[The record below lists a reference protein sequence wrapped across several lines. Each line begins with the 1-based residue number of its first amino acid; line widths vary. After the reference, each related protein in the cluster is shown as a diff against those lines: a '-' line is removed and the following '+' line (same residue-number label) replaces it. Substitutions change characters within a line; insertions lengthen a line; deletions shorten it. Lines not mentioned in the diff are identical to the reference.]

1 MASGDNVDVIEVV
14 ETTSFPVPA
23 QPTVDHLRP
32 EQSTVEEDYKSIG
45 EKITSFDSSVVQH
58 GTTGGKTLV
67 GVSRNKSERERKIGH
82 RRVGVGGE
90 ITYKKIQTTQ
100 IMGSIQLGIQ
110 HAVGGLA
117 SKPERDLLMQDF
129 MTVETTNFPSEGSNH
144 TPAHHFSEFKFKN
157 YAPIAF
163 RYFRD
168 LFGIQPDDFLMS
180 MCSAPLR
187 ELSNPGASGSI
198 FYLTDDDEFI
208 IKTVQHKE
216 GEFLQ
221 TLLPGYYMNLNQN
234 PRTLLPKFFGLYCYR
249 CNSKNVRLIAMNN
262 LLPSS
267 VKLHQKYDLK
277 GSTYKRKASKTERSK
292 SSPTYK
298 DLDFIEHHPEGIFL
312 EADTYGALVKTI
324 QRDCRVLES
333 FKIMDYS
340 LLVGIHNLDQAVKEK
355 AQEQRLSA
363 SADEEIDEMGGESD
377 GFIQSEREK
386 QKEDRIGAAALNR
399 SRSINRQ
406 RLVAHSTAMESIQAE
421 SEPID
426 EEDDVPSGGIPARN
440 ARGERLLLFLGIID
454 ILQSYRLK
462 KKLEHTWKSMIHDGD
477 TVSVHRP
484 GFYAQ
489 RFQDFMAKTVFKKIP
504 SLDLP
509 EIKGNHRKFRNLVTS
524 YIALKH
530 SPSKRKSISRPLRPL
545 EGDFD
550 STAVAATGGSTMH
563 ATSPT
568 KAVSPPDPAISA
580 TNVAA
585 SVPIAPSPPVNLA
598 AGPLSP
604 PPLTLATGQGPHHE
618 HPPGAAPTVKVTSYP
633 AVLKGRSAA
642 SPPNPNLV
650 PSGKIP
656 PPVPPRG
663 TGASRTARSSED
675 HRAAS
680 TAAST
685 TSSVTS
691 SRGDEAAII
700 TRYRLHDSSCD
711 LHRSLLSDH
720 SCTSTSITTA
730 KTVASTIT
738 AATSI
743 KTTSATS
750 NALHAHTST
759 SNTCR
764 VTDRDRIGG
773 EAGRIRLMDSIQHWH
788 TQELDEDEEEFVSVV
803 KIEDAYFIKTSLHP
817 LRPDRGIRRSS
828 HLKDFNETGN
838 DNYEVSKKGTEKRGD
853 TKTDHLA
860 KFTYFLNPS
869 SRADLMNY
877 KMSRKD
883 KKYSETYYER
893 VKRKQKNL
901 EASIT
906 TVSHLRKPVED
917 ARTHHIH
924 TSYME
929 AAEEWTNYNQKIL
942 KFASIKKDSILLQ
955 KIREK
960 SKRRKRIAPE
970 PSMKKRTSKRETF
983 NGNLAEI
990 EKTDAKRENEKL
1002 SLKMSSLGNKSG
1014 YQIQEKS
1021 NKNDT
1026 GFTSKRKE
1034 SAIRCD
1040 ETKQN
1045 CPSGR
1050 DNNYLDKK
1058 KNISKNIND
1067 EQINNTGGFKGIF
1080 ANSYKAENMEDRIV
1094 HEGISK
1100 FDRQANER
1108 FKKYKNESPK
1118 SDCKSC
1124 DGNSYFREEESSFDI
1139 KKTNSKDVKQDKL
1152 LNTIK
1157 REEFIFSSFE
1167 NDIRSRNSDV
1177 LKCSVFEKVKNFEK
1191 IKMDVR
1197 GKTKDARREVH
1208 LDNLNYG
1215 NEIDAIK
1222 RKFALPVNEIRLNQ
1236 EEEKIV
1242 LKGRLINTDVKH
1254 KRQTFKSLSSSHCD
1268 NLSFNS
1274 EFGMLKPNVSFLHTY
1289 RKTRSF
1295 TCGTLPST
1303 CSTPPPPFDDAV
1315 RSNDQ
1320 TLASGGHLQQGS
1332 ATPILTSN
1340 LFSTHSKQNKVVHHV
1355 TLTKTYHD
1363 TVSISDVH
1371 LESSGSGSGSGG
1383 RETKSSLSVESGG
1396 SSSRGG
1402 GGLTWTPPAGS
1413 AEGSTPTWTEGT
1425 PSFTESSSSGDIGKL
1440 LYALNIYYGS

>member
-14 ETTSFPVPA
+14 ETSFSGLAPPA
-23 QPTVDHLRP
+23 LDHRAD
-32 EQSTVEEDYKSIG
+32 QSADEDYKSSG
-45 EKITSFDSSVVQH
+45 EKTTAFDSSVVQH
-58 GTTGGKTLV
+58 GTAGGKAPV

-198 FYLTDDDEFI
+198 FYLTEDDEFI

-249 CNSKNVRLIAMNN
+249 CNSKNVRLVAMNN

-340 LLVGIHNLDQAVKEK
+340 LLVGIHNLDQAAKEK

-363 SADEEIDEMGGESD
+363 SADEEGEMGGESG
-377 GFIQSEREK
+377 GFIHVEREK
-386 QKEDRIGAAALNR
+386 ERDDRIGAVALNR

-440 ARGERLLLFLGIID
+440 ARGERLLLFVGIID

-530 SPSKRKSISRPLRPL
+530 SPSKRKSITRPLRPL
-545 EGDFD
+545 DGDFD

-568 KAVSPPDPAISA
+568 KA
-580 TNVAA
+580 
-585 SVPIAPSPPVNLA
+585 
-598 AGPLSP
+598 G
-604 PPLTLATGQGPHHE
+604 
-618 HPPGAAPTVKVTSYP
+618 
-633 AVLKGRSAA
+633 
-642 SPPNPNLV
+642 
-650 PSGKIP
+650 
-656 PPVPPRG
+656 
-663 TGASRTARSSED
+663 
-675 HRAAS
+675 
-680 TAAST
+680 
-685 TSSVTS
+685 
-691 SRGDEAAII
+691 
-700 TRYRLHDSSCD
+700 
-711 LHRSLLSDH
+711 
-720 SCTSTSITTA
+720 
-730 KTVASTIT
+730 
-738 AATSI
+738 
-743 KTTSATS
+743 
-750 NALHAHTST
+750 
-759 SNTCR
+759 
-764 VTDRDRIGG
+764 
-773 EAGRIRLMDSIQHWH
+773 
-788 TQELDEDEEEFVSVV
+788 
-803 KIEDAYFIKTSLHP
+803 
-817 LRPDRGIRRSS
+817 
-828 HLKDFNETGN
+828 
-838 DNYEVSKKGTEKRGD
+838 
-853 TKTDHLA
+853 
-860 KFTYFLNPS
+860 
-869 SRADLMNY
+869 
-877 KMSRKD
+877 
-883 KKYSETYYER
+883 
-893 VKRKQKNL
+893 
-901 EASIT
+901 
-906 TVSHLRKPVED
+906 
-917 ARTHHIH
+917 
-924 TSYME
+924 
-929 AAEEWTNYNQKIL
+929 
-942 KFASIKKDSILLQ
+942 
-955 KIREK
+955 
-960 SKRRKRIAPE
+960 
-970 PSMKKRTSKRETF
+970 
-983 NGNLAEI
+983 
-990 EKTDAKRENEKL
+990 
-1002 SLKMSSLGNKSG
+1002 
-1014 YQIQEKS
+1014 
-1021 NKNDT
+1021 
-1026 GFTSKRKE
+1026 
-1034 SAIRCD
+1034 
-1040 ETKQN
+1040 
-1045 CPSGR
+1045 
-1050 DNNYLDKK
+1050 
-1058 KNISKNIND
+1058 
-1067 EQINNTGGFKGIF
+1067 
-1080 ANSYKAENMEDRIV
+1080 
-1094 HEGISK
+1094 
-1100 FDRQANER
+1100 
-1108 FKKYKNESPK
+1108 
-1118 SDCKSC
+1118 
-1124 DGNSYFREEESSFDI
+1124 
-1139 KKTNSKDVKQDKL
+1139 
-1152 LNTIK
+1152 
-1157 REEFIFSSFE
+1157 
-1167 NDIRSRNSDV
+1167 
-1177 LKCSVFEKVKNFEK
+1177 
-1191 IKMDVR
+1191 
-1197 GKTKDARREVH
+1197 
-1208 LDNLNYG
+1208 
-1215 NEIDAIK
+1215 
-1222 RKFALPVNEIRLNQ
+1222 
-1236 EEEKIV
+1236 
-1242 LKGRLINTDVKH
+1242 
-1254 KRQTFKSLSSSHCD
+1254 
-1268 NLSFNS
+1268 
-1274 EFGMLKPNVSFLHTY
+1274 
-1289 RKTRSF
+1289 
-1295 TCGTLPST
+1295 GTLPST

-1320 TLASGGHLQQGS
+1320 TLASGGHLQQSGAANVLASSLAS
-1332 ATPILTSN
+1332 A
-1340 LFSTHSKQNKVVHHV
+1340 HSKQNKVVHHV
-1355 TLTKTYHD
+1355 TVTKMYHD
-1363 TVSISDVH
+1363 TVRKRKIISDVH

-1396 SSSRGG
+1396 SSRGGGSGSGGGGG

-1425 PSFTESSSSGDIGKL
+1425 PSFTESSSSGDIGCPTTPIKGNQRQDDGGRIAATVEEAL
-1440 LYALNIYYGS
+1440 ASLTTEMKRSSQDGQHELEQSTSFSFYRQIRTSLKRGGTNHVAIMRSMQRALNVRRRAP

>member
-14 ETTSFPVPA
+14 ETTSFPGSA
-23 QPTVDHLRP
+23 SQPTVDHLRP
-32 EQSTVEEDYKSIG
+32 DQSTAEEDYKSIG
-45 EKITSFDSSVVQH
+45 EKTTAFDSLVVQH
-58 GTTGGKTLV
+58 GITGGKTPV

-249 CNSKNVRLIAMNN
+249 CNSKNVRLVAMNN
-262 LLPSS
+262 LLPSF

-298 DLDFIEHHPEGIFL
+298 DLDFMEHHPEGIFL
-312 EADTYGALVKTI
+312 EADTYSALVKTI

-340 LLVGIHNLDQAVKEK
+340 LLVGIHNLDQAAKEK

-363 SADEEIDEMGGESD
+363 SADEEVGEMGETD

-386 QKEDRIGAAALNR
+386 DREDRIGAAALNR

-440 ARGERLLLFLGIID
+440 ARGERLLLFLGVID

-550 STAVAATGGSTMH
+550 STAVAATGGSAMH

-568 KAVSPPDPAISA
+568 KA
-580 TNVAA
+580 
-585 SVPIAPSPPVNLA
+585 
-598 AGPLSP
+598 G
-604 PPLTLATGQGPHHE
+604 
-618 HPPGAAPTVKVTSYP
+618 
-633 AVLKGRSAA
+633 
-642 SPPNPNLV
+642 
-650 PSGKIP
+650 
-656 PPVPPRG
+656 
-663 TGASRTARSSED
+663 
-675 HRAAS
+675 
-680 TAAST
+680 
-685 TSSVTS
+685 
-691 SRGDEAAII
+691 
-700 TRYRLHDSSCD
+700 
-711 LHRSLLSDH
+711 
-720 SCTSTSITTA
+720 
-730 KTVASTIT
+730 
-738 AATSI
+738 
-743 KTTSATS
+743 
-750 NALHAHTST
+750 
-759 SNTCR
+759 
-764 VTDRDRIGG
+764 
-773 EAGRIRLMDSIQHWH
+773 
-788 TQELDEDEEEFVSVV
+788 
-803 KIEDAYFIKTSLHP
+803 
-817 LRPDRGIRRSS
+817 
-828 HLKDFNETGN
+828 
-838 DNYEVSKKGTEKRGD
+838 
-853 TKTDHLA
+853 
-860 KFTYFLNPS
+860 
-869 SRADLMNY
+869 
-877 KMSRKD
+877 
-883 KKYSETYYER
+883 
-893 VKRKQKNL
+893 
-901 EASIT
+901 
-906 TVSHLRKPVED
+906 
-917 ARTHHIH
+917 
-924 TSYME
+924 
-929 AAEEWTNYNQKIL
+929 
-942 KFASIKKDSILLQ
+942 
-955 KIREK
+955 
-960 SKRRKRIAPE
+960 
-970 PSMKKRTSKRETF
+970 
-983 NGNLAEI
+983 
-990 EKTDAKRENEKL
+990 
-1002 SLKMSSLGNKSG
+1002 
-1014 YQIQEKS
+1014 
-1021 NKNDT
+1021 
-1026 GFTSKRKE
+1026 
-1034 SAIRCD
+1034 
-1040 ETKQN
+1040 
-1045 CPSGR
+1045 
-1050 DNNYLDKK
+1050 
-1058 KNISKNIND
+1058 
-1067 EQINNTGGFKGIF
+1067 
-1080 ANSYKAENMEDRIV
+1080 
-1094 HEGISK
+1094 
-1100 FDRQANER
+1100 
-1108 FKKYKNESPK
+1108 
-1118 SDCKSC
+1118 
-1124 DGNSYFREEESSFDI
+1124 
-1139 KKTNSKDVKQDKL
+1139 
-1152 LNTIK
+1152 
-1157 REEFIFSSFE
+1157 
-1167 NDIRSRNSDV
+1167 
-1177 LKCSVFEKVKNFEK
+1177 
-1191 IKMDVR
+1191 
-1197 GKTKDARREVH
+1197 
-1208 LDNLNYG
+1208 
-1215 NEIDAIK
+1215 
-1222 RKFALPVNEIRLNQ
+1222 
-1236 EEEKIV
+1236 
-1242 LKGRLINTDVKH
+1242 
-1254 KRQTFKSLSSSHCD
+1254 
-1268 NLSFNS
+1268 
-1274 EFGMLKPNVSFLHTY
+1274 
-1289 RKTRSF
+1289 
-1295 TCGTLPST
+1295 GTLPST

-1320 TLASGGHLQQGS
+1320 TLASGGHLQQGGATILASSLSS
-1332 ATPILTSN
+1332 AHT
-1340 LFSTHSKQNKVVHHV
+1340 KQNKVVHHV

-1363 TVSISDVH
+1363 TVRKRKIISDVH

-1396 SSSRGG
+1396 SSRGG
-1402 GGLTWTPPAGS
+1402 GCLTWTPPAGS

-1425 PSFTESSSSGDIGKL
+1425 PSFTESSSSGDIGCPTTPIKGNQRQDDGGRIAATVEEAL
-1440 LYALNIYYGS
+1440 ASLTTEMRRTSQDGQHQLQQSASFSFYRQIRTSLKRDNSNHVAIMRNMQRALNVRRQAP

>member
-14 ETTSFPVPA
+14 ETSFPVPV

-32 EQSTVEEDYKSIG
+32 EQSTIEEDYKSTG

-340 LLVGIHNLDQAVKEK
+340 LLVGIHNLDQAAKEK

-386 QKEDRIGAAALNR
+386 QREDRIGAAALNR

-426 EEDDVPSGGIPARN
+426 EEDDVPTGGIPARN

-504 SLDLP
+504 SP
-509 EIKGNHRKFRNLVTS
+509 
-524 YIALKH
+524 LKH

-550 STAVAATGGSTMH
+550 STG
-563 ATSPT
+563 
-568 KAVSPPDPAISA
+568 
-580 TNVAA
+580 
-585 SVPIAPSPPVNLA
+585 
-598 AGPLSP
+598 
-604 PPLTLATGQGPHHE
+604 
-618 HPPGAAPTVKVTSYP
+618 
-633 AVLKGRSAA
+633 
-642 SPPNPNLV
+642 
-650 PSGKIP
+650 
-656 PPVPPRG
+656 
-663 TGASRTARSSED
+663 
-675 HRAAS
+675 
-680 TAAST
+680 
-685 TSSVTS
+685 
-691 SRGDEAAII
+691 
-700 TRYRLHDSSCD
+700 
-711 LHRSLLSDH
+711 
-720 SCTSTSITTA
+720 
-730 KTVASTIT
+730 
-738 AATSI
+738 
-743 KTTSATS
+743 
-750 NALHAHTST
+750 
-759 SNTCR
+759 
-764 VTDRDRIGG
+764 
-773 EAGRIRLMDSIQHWH
+773 
-788 TQELDEDEEEFVSVV
+788 
-803 KIEDAYFIKTSLHP
+803 
-817 LRPDRGIRRSS
+817 
-828 HLKDFNETGN
+828 
-838 DNYEVSKKGTEKRGD
+838 
-853 TKTDHLA
+853 
-860 KFTYFLNPS
+860 
-869 SRADLMNY
+869 
-877 KMSRKD
+877 
-883 KKYSETYYER
+883 
-893 VKRKQKNL
+893 
-901 EASIT
+901 
-906 TVSHLRKPVED
+906 
-917 ARTHHIH
+917 
-924 TSYME
+924 
-929 AAEEWTNYNQKIL
+929 
-942 KFASIKKDSILLQ
+942 
-955 KIREK
+955 
-960 SKRRKRIAPE
+960 
-970 PSMKKRTSKRETF
+970 
-983 NGNLAEI
+983 
-990 EKTDAKRENEKL
+990 
-1002 SLKMSSLGNKSG
+1002 
-1014 YQIQEKS
+1014 
-1021 NKNDT
+1021 
-1026 GFTSKRKE
+1026 
-1034 SAIRCD
+1034 
-1040 ETKQN
+1040 
-1045 CPSGR
+1045 
-1050 DNNYLDKK
+1050 
-1058 KNISKNIND
+1058 
-1067 EQINNTGGFKGIF
+1067 
-1080 ANSYKAENMEDRIV
+1080 
-1094 HEGISK
+1094 
-1100 FDRQANER
+1100 
-1108 FKKYKNESPK
+1108 
-1118 SDCKSC
+1118 
-1124 DGNSYFREEESSFDI
+1124 
-1139 KKTNSKDVKQDKL
+1139 
-1152 LNTIK
+1152 
-1157 REEFIFSSFE
+1157 
-1167 NDIRSRNSDV
+1167 
-1177 LKCSVFEKVKNFEK
+1177 
-1191 IKMDVR
+1191 
-1197 GKTKDARREVH
+1197 
-1208 LDNLNYG
+1208 
-1215 NEIDAIK
+1215 
-1222 RKFALPVNEIRLNQ
+1222 
-1236 EEEKIV
+1236 
-1242 LKGRLINTDVKH
+1242 
-1254 KRQTFKSLSSSHCD
+1254 
-1268 NLSFNS
+1268 
-1274 EFGMLKPNVSFLHTY
+1274 
-1289 RKTRSF
+1289 
-1295 TCGTLPST
+1295 GTLPST

-1320 TLASGGHLQQGS
+1320 TLASGGHLQQGG

-1425 PSFTESSSSGDIGKL
+1425 PSFTESSSSGDIGCPTTPIKGNQRQDDGGRIAATVEEAL
-1440 LYALNIYYGS
+1440 ASLTTEMRRTSQGGQHQLEQSTSFSLYRQIRTSLKRGSLNHVVIMRNMQRALNIRRAS